1 MSSRLTPER
10 PATGFEAG
18 TAATAESGL
27 NGLVSRRDARV
38 RGVERLGIVSYA
50 NVSPLH
56 YGLEPARESGP
67 PVEFVHGVPSELNA
81 RLLAGEIDLTLI
93 SSIEFL
99 RHRDR
104 LRALPDF
111 SIATLGPVY
120 SVMLF
125 HWRPWEELAGA
136 RVAVSSES
144 ATSVELLR
152 VLLAADGLEAE
163 LVPMAPD
170 LEAMLGRCDGALL
183 IGDTALGEGVARRTL
198 TGRRPLMTDLGAAW
212 YRLTRLPF
220 TFAVWAS
227 LSGNPPSPAL
237 VGWLRAARE
246 RGLGQLGEVARV
258 EGERRGVPREAVQR
272 YLSNFRYYL
281 EPPDRDGLLE
291 FARRSLTGFDPS
303 ELEYWEL

>member
-1 MSSRLTPER
+1 MPER
-10 PATGFEAG
+10 PAAAFDERRPEKAQPEKTQDGGPTGDG
-18 TAATAESGL
+18 
-27 NGLVSRRDARV
+27 RRH
-38 RGVERLGIVSYA
+38 VERLGIVSYA
-50 NVSPLH
+50 NVSPLQQ
-56 YGLEPARESGP
+56 GLEPSSAEGHR
-67 PVEFVHGVPSELNA
+67 VEFVHGVPSDLNA

-111 SIATLGPVY
+111 SIATIGPVY

-125 HWRPWEELAGA
+125 HWRPWEDLA

-170 LEAMLGRCDGALL
+170 LDAMLGTCDGALL
-183 IGDTALGEGVARRTL
+183 IGDAALAEGVARRTL
-198 TGRRPLMTDLGAAW
+198 TRGRPLMTDLGAAW

-227 LSGNPPSPAL
+227 LRDNPPSVAL
-237 VGWLRAARE
+237 VGRLRAARE
-246 RGLGQLGEVARV
+246 RGLGRLGEVARV
-258 EGERRGVPREAVQR
+258 EGERRGVPREAMQR

-281 EPPDRDGLLE
+281 EPPDRDGLHE
-291 FARRSLTGFDPS
+291 FARRSVDGFDPS